1 MKTCNNCKH
10 VTNYGCCYA
19 SVDKVD
25 ITSGH
30 IFGRAQE
37 LKYMR
42 SCEAYCGAE
51 GKWFESKEEEK

>member
-1 MKTCNNCKH
+1 MKTCNNCIH
-10 VTNYGCCYA
+10 QTAYACCYA
-19 SVDKVD
+19 AVDKVD
-25 ITSGH
+25 LISGL

-51 GKWFESKEEEK
+51 GKWYEEKFKP